1 VPLPPVSEMQVHA
14 KEIKQV
20 LETCLIDRL
29 KTCKETDTFMRSLL
43 TAINSWH
50 KLFQAD

>member
-1 VPLPPVSEMQVHA
+1 MSILIAKWVVPPPPLSEMQVHA

-29 KTCKETDTFMRSLL
+29 ETCKETDMFERP
-43 TAINSWH
+43 ANSS
-50 KLFQAD
+50 